1 MFLSIDQGGHASRA
15 ILYDGRGDVVAQ
27 ALRPV
32 ATSRG
37 AGLMVE
43 QDPGDMLA
51 SVLDAVAEVIRAC
64 RVPAA
69 DIDAAG
75 LATQRSSLVCMD
87 RATGETLTPVI
98 SWQDRRAAD
107 WLAAFTDSADLVK
120 ARTGLPLSP
129 HYGVSKLA
137 WCLDNIPKVRAASR
151 QARLVAAPLATFL
164 VHGLVKQRPWL
175 VDPANAS
182 RTLLMNLRTLQWDPQ
197 LLKLFGVAAADLPRI
212 AATRDAYG
220 ELRCAPVPLRV
231 VNGDQAAAIFAWGEP
246 TPGTA
251 FINMGTGA
259 FIQAVAGDQPVPDPA
274 LLTSIVRAADDQRLY
289 VLEGTVNGAG
299 SAVDQVRRQVGLS
312 DGALRA
318 AAADW
323 LATLRP
329 RLIYLNGIGG
339 LGSPDW
345 VPDFPSRFVGSG
357 PPAERMVAVYESIVF
372 LLLRNLERMR
382 PQLPI
387 TRLVVSGGLA
397 QLDGLCQ
404 RLADLSGNS
413 VTRPENQEATA
424 LGTAR
429 LLGLRPRQ
437 PPAAEVFHPAANPDL
452 KQRFQRWSAA
462 LERSLSNSGG

>member
-15 ILYDGRGDVVAQ
+15 IVYDRGGDVVAE
-27 ALRPV
+27 AMRPV
-32 ATSRG
+32 ATMRS
-37 AGLMVE
+37 AGLRVE
-43 QDPGDMLA
+43 QDPEEMLA
-51 SVLDAVAEVIRAC
+51 SVRDAVDEAIRCAN
-64 RVPAA
+64 VPAA
-69 DIDAAG
+69 EIDAAG

-87 RATGETLTPVI
+87 RTTDETLTPVI

-107 WLAAFTDSADLVK
+107 WLAAFAESADLVK

-137 WCLDNIPKVRAASR
+137 WCLQHVPRARDASR
-151 QARLVAAPLATFL
+151 QARLIAAPLATFL
-164 VHGLVKQRPWL
+164 VHGLVKERPWL

-182 RTLLMNLRTLQWDPQ
+182 RTLLMNLRTLDWDPR
-197 LLKLFGVAAADLPRI
+197 LLTLFGVAAADLPRI
-212 AATRDAYG
+212 TDTRDTFG
-220 ELRCAPVPLRV
+220 ELRSAPVPLRV
-231 VNGDQAAAIFAWGEP
+231 VNGDQAAAIFAWGDP

-259 FIQAVAGDQPVPDPA
+259 FIQAIAGDQPIPDPA
-274 LLTSIVRAADDQRLY
+274 LLTSIVQAVDDQRLY

-299 SAVDQVRRQVGLS
+299 SAVDQVRRELGLS

-323 LATLRP
+323 LSGLQP
-329 RLIYLNGIGG
+329 RLMYLNGIGG

-345 VPDFPSRFVGSG
+345 VPDLPSRFVGSG

-372 LLLRNLERMR
+372 LLLRNLDRMR
-382 PQLPI
+382 QLLPVS
-387 TRLVVSGGLA
+387 RLVVSGGLA

-404 RLADLSGNS
+404 RLADLSGNP

-429 LLGLRPRQ
+429 LLGLRPQQ
-437 PPAAEVFHPAANPDL
+437 PPAAQVFRPAANPDL
-452 KQRFQRWSAA
+452 KQRYQRWSAE
-462 LERSLSNSGG
+462 LQRHISDWVS